1 MVTLDEFVERLC
13 RVGADRGPRSF
24 PRSGVDREVLFQ
36 SIVLTLD
43 SARSYSEREI
53 NEALLA
59 WNRDVAP
66 AIDIDHVTLRR
77 TLVDYGRL
85 ERTADGRAYRV
96 GFPPKAM
103 AFDLRIWDVDLP
115 GTIAAYKEWAA
126 DKRRAGRAEAS
137 ARQAKR

>member
-1 MVTLDEFVERLC
+1 MISLDEFVERLC
-13 RVGADRGPRSF
+13 RVGADRGPRAF
-24 PRSGVDREVLFQ
+24 PRSGKDREILFQ

-43 SARSYSEREI
+43 SARLYSEREI
-53 NEALLA
+53 NDALNL
-59 WNRDVAP
+59 WRRDVAP

-103 AFDLRIWDVDLP
+103 AFDLAIYDLDLP
-115 GTIAAYKEWAA
+115 GTIAAYLEYAA
-126 DKRRAGRAEAS
+126 RKREDGRARARREA
-137 ARQAKR
+137 